1 MEITFFN
8 VFPWITLIGLGFLGL
23 ILKIDQMERQT
34 LQNIREIFDAFQE
47 TSVEIDQEDQ
57 EDDTDGD
64 DDTNTSIPED
74 NAAFPISK
82 SKTMEDFSDEKS
94 EDSNLPYPVE
104 I

>member
-23 ILKIDQMERQT
+23 IMKIDQMERQT
-34 LQNIREIFDAFQE
+34 LQNIKEIFDAFQE
-47 TSVEIDQEDQ
+47 TSVVNDQQDEV
-57 EDDTDGD
+57 DDTDGD
-64 DDTNTSIPED
+64 DNTSIPED

-82 SKTMEDFSDEKS
+82 SKTMEDFSDENS
-94 EDSNLPYPVE
+94 EDSNIPYQVE